1 MPRRTYTYPKGLG
14 FETLNQIETAGSFL
28 LAVAFVVF
36 LVNIFQAWRK
46 PRNAPADPWNGAT
59 LEWAIPSPP
68 QEFNFAQIPVVHG
81 RDALWEAKRER
92 RGKLPEPPRVSGQGI
107 HMPNPS
113 FWPVVAAIGVLAVLL
128 SLMFLPHFGPLGVVV
143 AAGVLF
149 LGVFKWAFEPA
160 G

>member
-1 MPRRTYTYPKGLG
+1 M
-14 FETLNQIETAGSFL
+14 
-28 LAVAFVVF
+28 
-36 LVNIFQAWRK
+36 
-46 PRNAPADPWNGAT
+46 
-59 LEWAIPSPP
+59 
-68 QEFNFAQIPVVHG
+68 VHG